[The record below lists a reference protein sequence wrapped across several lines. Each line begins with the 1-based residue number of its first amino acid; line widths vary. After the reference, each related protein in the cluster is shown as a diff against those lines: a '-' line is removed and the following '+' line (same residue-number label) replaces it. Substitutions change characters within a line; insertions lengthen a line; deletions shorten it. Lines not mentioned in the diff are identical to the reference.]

1 MNKSISMTPCKLLE
15 CEHYNTL
22 TETCALSVKYINKN
36 SDKTDFICKWDSRA
50 ILLENKND

>member
-22 TETCALSVKYINKN
+22 TETCGLSVKYINKN